1 MKSLYNFIIKP
12 LHDRYNN
19 KKKLE
24 GGEELILNSN
34 IEIFQSVEKRAVVVS
49 KPSAINTPINVGDE
63 IYIHHNIFRRYYD
76 IRGNEKNSGSFF
88 KDNLFF
94 CEPHQIYLYKQNNKF
109 ICNLDYCFVQP
120 VISDDIFSVE
130 KEKPLVGIVK
140 YTNTYLEQK
149 DIKGGDLVIFTPNS
163 EFEFK
168 INNQLLYCMK
178 SKDIAIKNE
187 RYKEDE
193 TVYNPSWA

>member
-1 MKSLYNFIIKP
+1 MNSLYNFIIKP
-12 LHDRYNN
+12 LHNRYNN

-120 VISDDIFSVE
+120 VISNDIFSVE

-140 YTNTYLEQK
+140 YTNKYLEQK
-149 DIKGGDLVIFTPNS
+149 DINCGDLVIFTPNS

-168 INNQLLYCMK
+168 INDQLLYCMK

-193 TVYNPSWA
+193 IIYNPSWA